1 MNDTQWLAR
10 RLRAEMAALAPD
22 NWEDLKRRVSAA
34 GRVAKLMDLLDGPPL
49 GTGRLYWELKM
60 RLEAQLLKEA
70 V

>member
-1 MNDTQWLAR
+1 
-10 RLRAEMAALAPD
+10 MAALAPD
-22 NWEDLKRRVSAA
+22 SWEDLKRLVSAA
-34 GRVAKLMDLLDGPPL
+34 GRVAKLMDVLDGPPL